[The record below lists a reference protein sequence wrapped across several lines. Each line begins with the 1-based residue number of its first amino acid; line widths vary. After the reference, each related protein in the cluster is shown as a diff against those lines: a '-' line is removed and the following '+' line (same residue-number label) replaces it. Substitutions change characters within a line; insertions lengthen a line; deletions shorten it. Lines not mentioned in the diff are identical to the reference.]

1 MRLEISS
8 SRRVK
13 DAANGLVN
21 YLLWFVLRGR
31 AYSLVDLGPPPLIFR
46 PNRGPPLIRMSGSAT
61 VTAVR
66 LLLICLIDCKY

>member
-31 AYSLVDLGPPPLIFR
+31 AYSLVDLGPPPLFLDQTEAPPPYII
-46 PNRGPPLIRMSGSAT
+46 GLDPPL
-61 VTAVR
+61 
-66 LLLICLIDCKY
+66 LLLSGYSLSA